1 MARQRFVHPALWSDP
16 DFGVITDSERILF
29 VGLFSNADD
38 EGRILASPAY
48 LRALVWPYQERL
60 TSARVRKLRDSL
72 VGRFKSLQY
81 YEIDGI
87 EYIQFAKWG
96 EYQKPKYPTASKLP
110 APPEHVQQQIPLP
123 PSLPEASGNASSL
136 DWVGKGRDGLGRDGS
151 SSRGKPSRKK
161 DDLWDALEDELGP
174 VETESERGRRNKAL
188 KELRDIGATVD
199 LVHQRCDAYRRHFPE
214 AALTATAL
222 VHQWSHVNG
231 PTPHGTKLG
240 PRELMELAN
249 RKEPLQ

>member
-48 LRALVWPYQERL
+48 LRALVWPYHERL

-87 EYIQFAKWG
+87 EYIQFVKWA
-96 EYQKPKYPTASKLP
+96 EYQKPKYPSPSKLP
-110 APPEHVQQQIPLP
+110 APPQFEQTSLPLP
-123 PSLPEASGNASSL
+123 GTLGESSGNGSAL
-136 DWVGKGRDGLGRDGS
+136 DWVGLGLDREGLGPIPE
-151 SSRGKPSRKK
+151 KP
-161 DDLWDALEDELGP
+161 P
-174 VETESERGRRNKAL
+174 VEKRKNVCPHPFCKLEFKTPARLVEHRRN
-188 KELRDIGATVD
+188 
-199 LVHQRCDAYRRHFPE
+199 VHNDEIEVRA
-214 AALTATAL
+214 
-222 VHQWSHVNG
+222 
-231 PTPHGTKLG
+231 
-240 PRELMELAN
+240 
-249 RKEPLQ
+249 